1 MSGVARTNKADSE
14 ATKWAVRLDA
24 DNLTETETEALENWL
39 ARDPRNVGALVRAQ
53 AVWASVD
60 RLRAMGMRA
69 SSVPAKPRLSARH
82 WMAAVAASLL
92 IAVAGWSTFSFFHGR
107 FATSHSEVRQVALED
122 GSIVTLNSDSVVKV
136 DYQGNIR
143 SIYLESGEASFK
155 VAHNKARPFV
165 VHAGN
170 LLVRAVGT
178 KFTVKLKDGE
188 VSVVVDEGAVEI
200 KRADQPRPARKL
212 ARDQELIAKNSSPMQ
227 VASVDPHEL
236 VRRLSW
242 EQGWLIFD
250 GETLAEAAERVNRY
264 TDEPVVID
272 DDRLAERSFVG
283 AFRIGDAK
291 AFAQSAAAAY
301 DATVREEG
309 GAIHLTRP

>member
-1 MSGVARTNKADSE
+1 MNGVARTNKADSE
-14 ATKWAVRLDA
+14 ATRWAVRLDA

-39 ARDPRNVGALVRAQ
+39 AQDPRNVGALVRAQ

-69 SSVPAKPRLSARH
+69 SSVPAKPRPLARH
-82 WMAAVAASLL
+82 WIAAAATLL
-92 IAVAGWSTFSFFHGR
+92 IAVAGWNAFSFFHGR
-107 FATSHSEVRQVALED
+107 FTTSHSEVRQVALED

-136 DYQGNIR
+136 DYQGNVR
-143 SIYLESGEASFK
+143 SVYLESGEASFK

-178 KFTVKLKDGE
+178 KFTVKLKEGE
-188 VSVVVDEGAVEI
+188 DVSVVVDEGAVEV
-200 KRADQPRPARKL
+200 KRADQSRPAKKL
-212 ARDQELIAKNSSPMQ
+212 ARDQELIAKKSYPMV

-236 VRRLSW
+236 MRRLSW
-242 EQGWLIFD
+242 ERGWLIFD

-283 AFRIGDAK
+283 AFRIGDGK

-309 GAIHLTRP
+309 GAIHLTRQ